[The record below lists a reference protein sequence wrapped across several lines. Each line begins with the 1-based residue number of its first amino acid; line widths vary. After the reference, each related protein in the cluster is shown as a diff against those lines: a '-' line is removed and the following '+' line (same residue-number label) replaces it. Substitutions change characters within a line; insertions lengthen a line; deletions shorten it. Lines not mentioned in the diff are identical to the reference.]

1 MLKESKTASRDEP
14 PALVVGCSSHVL
26 TRRRLL
32 AGAGQVAVLA
42 ALPLS
47 CAPIASLPWAD
58 GTFWDDGLGWID

>member
-1 MLKESKTASRDEP
+1 MSKGPKASSTVEA
-14 PALVVGCSSHVL
+14 PALVVGYSAHVL

-47 CAPIASLPWAD
+47 CAPIASLPWDD